1 MSQFY
6 DNTSQHE
13 DHFWFLTLS
22 PLAHS
27 SNKTVAKQDLQPIS
41 DNIKSV
47 RNYSRLHVVV
57 DNARIDFSLP
67 PEHEHEFKYM

>member
-1 MSQFY
+1 MSQFN

-13 DHFWFLTLS
+13 DHFWFLTIS

-47 RNYSRLHVVV
+47 RNYSRLVV
-57 DNARIDFSLP
+57 DNAGIVFSLQ

>member
-13 DHFWFLTLS
+13 DHFWFLTIS

-47 RNYSRLHVVV
+47 RNYSRLVV
-57 DNARIDFSLP
+57 DNARIVFSLQ